1 VWIHLGR
8 WGYRLELGS
17 YFGGSM
23 IRYHCFRKTKLN
35 QFDLQSSHTL
45 TQKLGPST
53 ARLGTSNQGPPV
65 NLVYCGVYKRLT
77 PCLAVL
83 TQPAQDGRDYR
94 RPGPW
99 RWDEMLWNTGRD
111 NRMLSVLLLEL

>member
-1 VWIHLGR
+1 
-8 WGYRLELGS
+8 
-17 YFGGSM
+17 M
-23 IRYHCFRKTKLN
+23 ILYHCFRKSKLN

-53 ARLGTSNQGPPV
+53 ARLGTSDQGPPV
-65 NLVYCGVYKRLT
+65 NLEYCGVYKRLT

-94 RPGPW
+94 RPGP
-99 RWDEMLWNTGRD
+99 
-111 NRMLSVLLLEL
+111 